1 MYRTS
6 ANFNFNMVTLSKYLV
21 LTYQSRE
28 LSAVKACH
36 QHEFGCFSLN
46 YELTVEALEHSAHSS
61 WHSHESSI
69 QVLPP

>member
-1 MYRTS
+1 MGYGEAYDVENCLVADSLSVQLRHVTS
-6 ANFNFNMVTLSKYLV
+6 MN
-21 LTYQSRE
+21 LT
-28 LSAVKACH
+28 V
-36 QHEFGCFSLN
+36 FSLN